1 MLRGL
6 PSAFPHEAHRLW
18 TLPSGPGEQHDQ
30 AGQHHATAGSSQVVL
45 ATTGAGHP
53 LRCPAPG
60 AKTGLFGLPVPPN
73 CLAALAVP
81 STA

>member
-6 PSAFPHEAHRLW
+6 PSAFPQKTHRLW
-18 TLPSGPGEQHDQ
+18 TLPSGLGEPHDQ
-30 AGQHHATAGSSQVVL
+30 AGQHHATAGLSQVVL
-45 ATTGAGHP
+45 ATTRAGHP

-60 AKTGLFGLPVPPN
+60 AKTGLFGLPVPPS